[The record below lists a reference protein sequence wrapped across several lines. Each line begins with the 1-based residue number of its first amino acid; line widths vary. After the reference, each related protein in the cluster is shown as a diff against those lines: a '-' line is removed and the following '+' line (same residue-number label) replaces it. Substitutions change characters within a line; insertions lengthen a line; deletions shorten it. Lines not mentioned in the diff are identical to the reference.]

1 MGAAAENI
9 DILLITETK
18 INSTFFEKLFSLHG
32 YNVPYRHDCNNGG
45 GILVYVRDDIRS
57 RVIECENLP
66 SLFEALVIEL
76 ALN

>member
-57 RVIECENLP
+57 RIIECKNLKVW
-66 SLFEALVIEL
+66 L
-76 ALN
+76 

>member
-18 INSTFFEKLFSLHG
+18 INSTFSEKLFSLHG